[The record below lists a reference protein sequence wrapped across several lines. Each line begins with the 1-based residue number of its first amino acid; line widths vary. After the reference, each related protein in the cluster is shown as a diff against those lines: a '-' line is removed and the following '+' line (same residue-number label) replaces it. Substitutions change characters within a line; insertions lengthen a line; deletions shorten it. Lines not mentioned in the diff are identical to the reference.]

1 MGAQWG
7 NSVKLTIFGESH
19 GAGIG
24 IVIDGIKPGTVLDME
39 YINAQMG
46 RRAPGKNR
54 FSTARREKDAVV
66 FLSGVVDG
74 ITTGAPICGF
84 IKNEDK
90 KSKDYSLLKEVMR
103 PGHSDYPAN
112 IKYCG
117 YNDVRG
123 GGHFSGR
130 LTAPLVF
137 AGSIAKQ
144 VLKEKGIEIYARISS
159 IGNIRDDL
167 SYEIGDLICK
177 KDNIKAQCGLNSSV
191 EGEISSETKGL
202 VERLRE
208 ISQNDFPVLDKIKE
222 QEMREAIENA
232 RMNLDSVG
240 GTIECFAFGV
250 PAGIGDPFFNSLE
263 STISHIIFSVPAV
276 KGIEFGK
283 GFEMASMLGSEA
295 NDEYYYDGEEVK
307 TYSNNNGGIL
317 GGITNGMPLDIKVA
331 IKPTPSIGK
340 KQKTINIKEHKN
352 CELEIEGRHDPCI
365 VPRAVVVIESVVA
378 LAILDQMGG
387 CND

>member
-159 IGNIRDDL
+159 IGSVRDD
-167 SYEIGDLICK
+167 
-177 KDNIKAQCGLNSSV
+177 
-191 EGEISSETKGL
+191 EISSETGGL
-202 VERLRE
+202 LERLRE

-222 QEMREAIENA
+222 QEMREVIENA

-240 GTIECFAFGV
+240 GIIECFAFGV

-283 GFEMASMLGSEA
+283 GFEMTSMLGSEA

-331 IKPTPSIGK
+331 IKPTPSIGR